1 VCVYVYIYIYMNFYA
16 VWSRLPQ
23 VLCKRLVSCYYVFM
37 NSSCT
42 AFPPFANPSS
52 GFRWRWFHVRW
63 RNLVSPPYIRLY
75 LMEVFVTLLRWKLG
89 WKSDEAT
96 PFPANKQTRDAHRAP
111 SGCRSSLVR
120 SFNQSL
126 ANSRLAEKT
135 THTKLHK
142 RIPEVLGVGVSWL
155 IWDDLSAYMHNKY
168 IVIINKLIIYIYD
181 LYIYMC
187 VCMCVVWINIYIY
200 IHIHSI
206 FHHVGET
213 DPRR

>member
-1 VCVYVYIYIYMNFYA
+1 MHFVHNTPRYPSSGVASKTSETASYIIIYIYIYICVCVYIYIYTYNYIYYEFLCC
-16 VWSRLPQ
+16 WSRLPQ

-42 AFPPFANPSS
+42 AFPPFANPST

-63 RNLVSPPYIRLY
+63 RNLLSPPYIRLY
-75 LMEVFVTLLRWKLG
+75 LMEVFVMLLRWKLG

-168 IVIINKLIIYIYD
+168 IVIIII
-181 LYIYMC
+181 
-187 VCMCVVWINIYIY
+187 
-200 IHIHSI
+200 S
-206 FHHVGET
+206 
-213 DPRR
+213 